1 MLELFLTIAVIV
13 VLIGFF
19 ITLLIAFGTISI
31 ILFKV
36 PFVPTPKE
44 NINKIFE
51 LFDLK
56 KGQKFYDLGCGEGR
70 FLIEA
75 TNQGA
80 RAIGF
85 EISVW
90 AYLRGQLNLL
100 IHKNPAKI
108 FFKNFLNHDLS
119 DADAVYC
126 FLIKK
131 VMPQVAEKLKAELKP
146 GAKIISYGFELPGW
160 TADQIIQPNKK
171 LSHIYFY
178 VKK

>member
-1 MLELFLTIAVIV
+1 MIEFFLTLAVVV

-31 ILFKV
+31 LLFKV

-44 NINKIFE
+44 NVDKIIQ
-51 LFDLK
+51 LLDLK
-56 KGQKFYDLGCGEGR
+56 KNQKFYDLGCGEGR

-75 TNQGA
+75 TKQGA
-80 RAIGF
+80 RSVGF

-90 AYLRGQLNLL
+90 AYIRGQINLFL
-100 IHKNPAKI
+100 HRSSAKI
-108 FFKNFLNHDLS
+108 FFKNFFNTNLS
-119 DADAVYC
+119 DADAIYC

-131 VMPQVAEKLKAELKP
+131 VMPQLAEKLNSELKI
-146 GAKIISYGFELPGW
+146 GAKIVSYGFELPGW
-160 TADQIIQPNKK
+160 TAEQIIQPNKK